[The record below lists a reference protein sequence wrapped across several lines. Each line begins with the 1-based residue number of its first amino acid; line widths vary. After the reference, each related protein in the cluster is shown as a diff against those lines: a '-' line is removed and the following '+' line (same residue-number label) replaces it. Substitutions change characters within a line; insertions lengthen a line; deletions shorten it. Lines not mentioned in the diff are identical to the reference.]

1 MWVVVLGWS
10 NHSLNSRY
18 RYESFQDHLDPSSH
32 GGDRCADLCVRFA
45 VKIVP
50 KYTRFMAQI
59 RPKFARINLQMH
71 QFDVFNMPYNVPL
84 SGRCTSQILPK
95 YTSFAA

>member
-1 MWVVVLGWS
+1 
-10 NHSLNSRY
+10 
-18 RYESFQDHLDPSSH
+18 
-32 GGDRCADLCVRFA
+32 
-45 VKIVP
+45 
-50 KYTRFMAQI
+50 MAQI